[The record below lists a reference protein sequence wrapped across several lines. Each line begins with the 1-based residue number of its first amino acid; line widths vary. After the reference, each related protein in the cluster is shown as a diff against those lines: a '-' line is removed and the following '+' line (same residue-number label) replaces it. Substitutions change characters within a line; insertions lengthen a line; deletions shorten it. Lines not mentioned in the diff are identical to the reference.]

1 MDYKRIEFLLDKFWQ
16 CETTLEEEE
25 ELRHCFTCGEE
36 LPEYLQQFRELFV
49 LQFRERQV
57 CLTEDFNR
65 KILSEIRKRKVRHP
79 VRKQI
84 IFRVAGVVIL
94 LMMAGSV
101 FLWQQ
106 KKYLPSEP
114 QTPEQALA
122 EVQRALSFVSLKL
135 NRGQQIVEQNMEEL
149 EVVTQF
155 IKE

>member
-65 KILSEIRKRKVRHP
+65 KILSEIRKRKVRRP

>member
-16 CETTLEEEE
+16 CETSPEEEE
-25 ELRHCFTCGEE
+25 ELRRCFTCGKE

-49 LQFRERQV
+49 LQSQERQV
-57 CLTEDFNR
+57 CLTEDFDQ
-65 KILSEIRKRKVRHP
+65 KILSEIRKRKIRRP
-79 VRKQI
+79 IFKQI

-94 LMMAGSV
+94 VIMAGSV

-106 KKYLPSEP
+106 KKYLLSEP

-149 EVVTQF
+149 EVVTHF